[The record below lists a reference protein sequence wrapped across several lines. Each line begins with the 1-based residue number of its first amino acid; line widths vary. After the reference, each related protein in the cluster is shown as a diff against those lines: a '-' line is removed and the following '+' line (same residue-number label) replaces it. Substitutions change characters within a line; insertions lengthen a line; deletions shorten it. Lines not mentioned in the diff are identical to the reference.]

1 MQRGYWQTAAEHG
14 AQVTVLEKMFKPGKK
29 LLITG
34 KGRCNITNDCD
45 LQEIIKNIPGNGRF
59 LNSALRQFTNED
71 VVKLLNDN
79 GLETKV
85 ERGGRVFPVSD
96 QAKDVV
102 DTLLKILH
110 DLGVELV
117 TDICVTE
124 VLTDTEKVIGVKTK
138 SGKKYLKQMQLLL
151 QQAGRLIQEPDL
163 TGVDLNLPKNWDMR

>member
-1 MQRGYWQTAAEHG
+1 MNKVIVVGGGAAGLLAAAAAAEHG

-59 LNSALRQFTNED
+59 LNSALR
-71 VVKLLNDN
+71 
-79 GLETKV
+79 
-85 ERGGRVFPVSD
+85 
-96 QAKDVV
+96 
-102 DTLLKILH
+102 H
-110 DLGVELV
+110 
-117 TDICVTE
+117 
-124 VLTDTEKVIGVKTK
+124 
-138 SGKKYLKQMQLLL
+138 LKQMQLLL